1 MADNLYR
8 KTLYPLHTTLSTSR
22 TVVLY
27 TYSHS
32 VTCIEINLSHVSRST
47 CHMYLDQPVT
57 CIEINL
63 SHVSRSTCHMYRDQ
77 PVTCI

>member
-47 CHMYLDQPVT
+47 CHMYLDQPV
-57 CIEINL
+57 N
-63 SHVSRSTCHMYRDQ
+63 VSRSTCHMYRDQ